1 MIIGGP
7 APDAP
12 RCGTGPARPLA
23 HAGVADVV
31 PVASLAGP
39 VPVAGAAGVMPVI
52 MAAAEFDP
60 LRDEGAAAYADRL
73 KNAGV
78 PAEYPS
84 GPWLIHGF
92 AASLSVVDPVD
103 ANVRAIL
110 DMFNQNL
117 GS

>member
-12 RCGTGPARPLA
+12 QCGTGPARPLA
-23 HAGVADVV
+23 HAGI
-31 PVASLAGP
+31 AG
-39 VPVAGAAGVMPVI
+39 VMPVAGAVPAAGAAGVAGVMPVI
-52 MAAAEFDP
+52 VAAAEFGP
-60 LRDEGAAAYADRL
+60 LRDEGAAYADRL

-92 AASLSVVDPVD
+92 AASLSVVDAAD
-103 ANVRAIL
+103 AKVRAIL
-110 DMFNQNL
+110 DMFNQNR

>member
-1 MIIGGP
+1 MIIGGT

-12 RCGTGPARPLA
+12 QCGTGPARPLA
-23 HAGVADVV
+23 HAGVAGAV
-31 PVASLAGP
+31 PVAGAAGA
-39 VPVAGAAGVMPVI
+39 AGAAGVMPVI
-52 MAAAEFDP
+52 VAGAEFDP
-60 LRDEGAAAYADRL
+60 LRDEGAAYADRL

-84 GPWLIHGF
+84 GPWLIHSF
-92 AASLSVVDPVD
+92 AASLSVVDAAD
-103 ANVRAIL
+103 AKVRAIL